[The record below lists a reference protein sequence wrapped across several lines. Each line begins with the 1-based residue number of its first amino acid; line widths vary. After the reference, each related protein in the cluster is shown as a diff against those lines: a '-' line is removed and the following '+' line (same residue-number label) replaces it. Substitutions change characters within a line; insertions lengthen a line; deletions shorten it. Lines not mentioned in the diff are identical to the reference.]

1 MRITKEEGLQNLAR
15 LIDLVER
22 AHPKKFNLHYF
33 VGGQLNPKEMVKNL
47 EEVGT
52 CGTTACFFGF
62 SPLVTDLMEWTDRGD
77 LIPTG
82 EPTSPRIWTR
92 IAEAFGITPDEALY
106 IGKPRAFPDSDDDT
120 AKRHNSKE
128 ATIERAKLVLR
139 TNLASL
145 ADKNWTHYE

>member
-1 MRITKEEGLQNLAR
+1 MITKEEGLRNLAR
-15 LIDLVER
+15 LIDIVER
-22 AHPKKFNLHYF
+22 AHPKKFNLHFF

-82 EPTSPRIWTR
+82 EPTSPRIWTK

-106 IGKPRAFPDSDDDT
+106 IGKPQISEFLGSDAD
-120 AKRHNSKE
+120 AIRRHNSKE

-139 TNLASL
+139 MNLE
-145 ADKNWTHYE
+145 TV

>member
-1 MRITKEEGLQNLAR
+1 MITKEEGLRNLAR
-15 LIDLVER
+15 LIDIVER
-22 AHPKKFNLHYF
+22 AHPKKFNLHFF

-62 SPLVTDLMEWTDRGD
+62 SPLVTDLMELTDRGD

-82 EPTSPRIWTR
+82 EPTSPRIWTK

-106 IGKPRAFPDSDDDT
+106 IGKPQISEFLGSDAD
-120 AKRHNSKE
+120 AIRRHNSKE

-139 TNLASL
+139 MNLE
-145 ADKNWTHYE
+145 TV